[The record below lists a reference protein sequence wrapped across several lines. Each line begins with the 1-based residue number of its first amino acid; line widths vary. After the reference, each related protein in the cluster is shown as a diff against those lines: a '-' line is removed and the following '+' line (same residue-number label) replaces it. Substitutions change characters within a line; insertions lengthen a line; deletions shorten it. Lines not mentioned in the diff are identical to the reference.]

1 MSVKQKS
8 YPACKFFSNS
18 HTPSNPSPDRK
29 IHVQLEIYLCLV
41 SGIILVNK
49 NFHLSA
55 ISIVDRGRL
64 PTFNLLSICTIVIIN
79 IIFTFTI
86 LLLLIIII
94 IIIIII
100 SVIIIIIISLLFF
113 SLILYCYLTWV
124 SWNYHFINLTFF
136 ISYVFLLSIYI
147 IFLFIVNT
155 DVEESIK
162 QIDKNK

>member
-1 MSVKQKS
+1 MSNKS
-8 YPACKFFSNS
+8 L
-18 HTPSNPSPDRK
+18 T
-29 IHVQLEIYLCLV
+29 L
-41 SGIILVNK
+41 LVNFFPTPTPLPILHLTERYMSNWK
-49 NFHLSA
+49 YICVWYLGLSWLIKIIHLSA

-113 SLILYCYLTWV
+113 SLILYCYLTW
-124 SWNYHFINLTFF
+124 
-136 ISYVFLLSIYI
+136 IS
-147 IFLFIVNT
+147 
-155 DVEESIK
+155 
-162 QIDKNK
+162 